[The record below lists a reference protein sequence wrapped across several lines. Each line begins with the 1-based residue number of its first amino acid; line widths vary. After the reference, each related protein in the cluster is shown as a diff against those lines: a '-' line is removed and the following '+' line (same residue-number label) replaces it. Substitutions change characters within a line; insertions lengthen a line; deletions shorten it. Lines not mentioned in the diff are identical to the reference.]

1 MITACC
7 LSGVLRACAQE
18 ESFDLKAADLES
30 RINVERDE
38 VSDLRQRQVQA
49 QRQKSLLA
57 LEIEQELGR
66 ISKLN
71 REIKPASGRA
81 QTRASL
87 KRAALVPAARPAVS
101 APAQAPA
108 ACTPSAAAAEQEPAL
123 YVPQSGAQDV
133 DAESQA
139 EIDRLVAMREKLVAE
154 RDSLEQIVKPAPG
167 AP

>member
-1 MITACC
+1 VKEKCAVVACMMAAFC
-7 LSGVLRACAQE
+7 LGGVLRACAQD
-18 ESFDLKAADLES
+18 ESFDLKVADLES

-38 VSDLRQRQVQA
+38 VSDLRHRQVQA
-49 QRQKSLLA
+49 ERQKSALA

-71 REIKPASGRA
+71 SEIKPASGRA
-81 QTRASL
+81 KARASW
-87 KRAALVPAARPAVS
+87 KRAAP
-101 APAQAPA
+101 APA
-108 ACTPSAAAAEQEPAL
+108 ASAPSETAAQQREPAL
-123 YVPQSGAQDV
+123 SDPQSGALDI

-139 EIDRLVAMREKLVAE
+139 EIDRLVAMREKLIAE